1 MPHRTATSIR
11 ELLDRNRRWAE
22 SRATEEPAY
31 FAKHAAGQA
40 PPFLYIGCS
49 DSRVPPTDIIGA
61 GPGDLFVTRNIA
73 NLVKPD
79 DISMRSVLEYGVNVL
94 KVEHVI
100 VCGHTQCGG
109 VMASLAEDP
118 LPGFLGAW
126 LHSIRQLAERA
137 HEELRGLEG
146 SARVDRMVELNVEA
160 QVRTL
165 AQLDCLKRAWDSG
178 RTFQIHGWVYG
189 LGGGRVR
196 DLLTLTAENQSA
208 APAEV
213 AAE

>member
-1 MPHRTATSIR
+1 MPHRTASTIR
-11 ELLDRNRRWAE
+11 ELLDRNRQWAE
-22 SRATEEPAY
+22 SRAEEDPTF
-31 FAKHAAGQA
+31 FARHAAGQA

-49 DSRVPPTDIIGA
+49 DSRVPPTDIVAA

-79 DISMRSVLEYGVNVL
+79 DIGLRSVLEYGVHVL

-100 VCGHTQCGG
+100 VCGHTECGG

-126 LHSIRQLAERA
+126 LHSLRQLAERSR
-137 HEELRGLEG
+137 EELSTLEG
-146 SARVDRMVELNVEA
+146 KARVDRMVELNVES

-165 AQLDCLKRAWDSG
+165 AQLDVMKRAWDSG
-178 RTFQIHGWVYG
+178 RQLQIHGWVYG
-189 LGGGRVR
+189 LDGGRVR
-196 DLLTLTAENQSA
+196 DLLTLTAENQTQ
-208 APAEV
+208 EV
-213 AAE
+213 IAAE

>member
-1 MPHRTATSIR
+1 MPHRTTIR
-11 ELLDRNRRWAE
+11 ELLDRNRQWAE
-22 SRATEEPAY
+22 SQTEEDPTY
-31 FAKHAAGQA
+31 FARHAQGQT

-49 DSRVPPTDIIGA
+49 DSRVPPTDIVGA

-79 DISMRSVLEYGVNVL
+79 DVGMRSVLEYGVHVL

-100 VCGHTQCGG
+100 VCGHTECGG

-126 LHSIRQLAERA
+126 LHGPRQLAERA
-137 HEELRGLEG
+137 HEELAKLEG
-146 SARVDRMVELNVEA
+146 KAKVDRMVELNVEA

-165 AQLDCLKRAWDSG
+165 AQLDCMKRAWDSG
-178 RTFQIHGWVYG
+178 RQLHIHGWVYG
-189 LGGGRVR
+189 LSGGHVR
-196 DLLTLTAENQSA
+196 DLLTLTAENQTV
-208 APAEV
+208 V
-213 AAE
+213 AAAE